1 MSEIETALERARD
14 TKALEFG
21 VGAMEKVPAMFNK
34 LFPGKTAIVVA
45 DKNTYAV
52 AGEAVYGYLKMPVS
66 IRSLL
71 SFSLTLNSSP
81 SGHTS
86 GNWKHSSKSAMS
98 LPWP

>member
-21 VGAMEKVPAMFNK
+21 VGAMEKVPSMFEK

-52 AGEAVYGYLKMPVS
+52 AGEAVYGYLK
-66 IRSLL
+66 
-71 SFSLTLNSSP
+71 NA
-81 SGHTS
+81 GK
-86 GNWKHSSKSAMS
+86 KHYIENTGSRDAI
-98 LPWP
+98 LIWVTTPPNF